1 MMEEKKQRIMTLLEE
16 LGYKPKL
23 DEDGDVCLR
32 YEMKSFYFM
41 PGADLDDYMTVWFP
55 QFISIPEDEVPQ
67 FLAISNKCSREV
79 RMAKFYVDANLTTV
93 GASCEFFFNSDE
105 SLKYSIQQSLDILGR
120 ARTVFLQT
128 QAALYE

>member
-41 PGADLDDYMTVWFP
+41 PGVDLDDYMTVWFP

-67 FLAISNKCSREV
+67 FLAISNKCSREM
-79 RMAKFYVDANLTTV
+79 RMAKVYVDSTMASV
-93 GASCEFFFNSDE
+93 SASCEFYFNNEE
-105 SLKYSIQQSLDILGR
+105 SQKYLMQQSIETL
-120 ARTVFLQT
+120 ARIRSAFYKI
-128 QAALYE
+128 QADLSE